1 MTVPSLET
9 IGEIASSA
17 RDAFYIGGEWVA
29 PASERR
35 IDLVSPIDEEVWT
48 SAPLADVAD
57 IDRAAAAARTAFDK
71 GIWSDLPASQRAAA
85 LRRFANEIEQREPL
99 FAKLW
104 TAQVGAPIS
113 FAGMFV
119 PTARAML
126 GYYADLIESYAFED
140 RRQTYFGS
148 EARVV
153 REPIGPAAL
162 ITPWNA
168 ALPILFYKLAA
179 ALAAGCTTVIK
190 SSPETPFD
198 GLLVAECAHAAGL
211 PAGVVNVITADREAG
226 AQLVASPLIDKVS
239 FTGSTRAGKA
249 VGTTCLDRMARFTLE
264 LGGKSAAIFLDDADL
279 SQTLPAIAPYTMPF
293 SGQICFAQTR
303 IIAPRSR
310 VDDLLDAYAGA
321 LGHIVIGDPWQPE
334 TQLGPVSS
342 AAQMER
348 TLHHIAR
355 AQSDGARLVLGG
367 NGRPAGH
374 DRGYFIA
381 PTVFTDTTPDMA
393 IVREEVFGPVV
404 VIQTYESEDE
414 AVALANASDFG
425 LSGSIMTNDP
435 ERGYR
440 MARRIRTGNISINS
454 LQMAPNV
461 PFGGYKQSG
470 IGREGGPEG
479 LAAFL
484 ETKAIYMPVGGQ

>member
-1 MTVPSLET
+1 MNLPSLDA
-9 IGEIASSA
+9 IGEIAGEA
-17 RDAFYIGGEWVA
+17 HNAFYIGGEWVA
-29 PASERR
+29 PAGGRR
-35 IDLVSPIDEEVWT
+35 VELVSPVDERVWT
-48 SAPLADVAD
+48 SAPLADAVD
-57 IDRAAAAARTAFDK
+57 VGRAAAAARAAFDS
-71 GIWSDLPASQRAAA
+71 GVWSNLPASERAAM
-85 LRRFANEIEQREPL
+85 LRRFAGEIERREPL
-99 FAKLW
+99 FARLW

-126 GYYADLIESYAFED
+126 GYYADLIETYEFED
-140 RRQTYFGS
+140 RRQTFGG
-148 EARVV
+148 EARVL
-153 REPIGPAAL
+153 REPVGPAAL

-198 GLLVAECAHAAGL
+198 GLLVAECAHAAGI

-226 AQLVASPLIDKVS
+226 AQLVASPLLDKVS

-249 VGTTCLDRMARFTLE
+249 VGVACLDRMARFTLE

-310 VDDLLDAYAGA
+310 VDELLAAYAGA
-321 LGHIVIGDPWQPE
+321 MSGVILGDPWLPE

-348 TLHHIAR
+348 TLDHIAR
-355 AQSDGARLVLGG
+355 AKADGARLVIGG
-367 NGRPAGH
+367 GRAAGVE
-374 DRGYFIA
+374 RGYFIA
-381 PTVFTDTTPDMA
+381 PTIFADATPDMA

-404 VIQTYESEDE
+404 VVQPYDSEEE
-414 AVALANASDFG
+414 AIALANGSDFG
-425 LSGSIMTNDP
+425 LSGSIMTSDP

-440 MARRIRTGNISINS
+440 VARRIRTGNISINS

-484 ETKAIYMPVGGQ
+484 ETKAIYMPADGQQ